1 MYLYVMNDL
10 VSEVLIMSS
19 VVRRVTK
26 QGLFKPEYPFVQETV
41 YEVIMGSMAYGVND
55 NNSDL
60 DIYAVSVPSESMVF
74 PHLSGHIHGFG
85 DKPVKWE
92 NQQKHH
98 MMMDGK
104 EYDVNIY
111 SLINYF
117 QLCYENNPNMLD
129 SLFVPDRCVLVAN
142 DVGAHMRTH
151 RRMFLSKRIADK
163 MRGYAFSEFKKLQK
177 GYNPETNAKRFN
189 SVEKYGYDVKS
200 AYHVVRLMLEA
211 QMALEEGDLDLEY
224 HREHLKFI
232 RRGEYT
238 LDELKSWFH
247 AKDIEL
253 NDVKA
258 KSSLPVKAD
267 VERLRLLLLECLE
280 LHFGEDFGKFKG
292 TDGSAVDTL
301 EQIKRLVS
309 K

>member
-1 MYLYVMNDL
+1 
-10 VSEVLIMSS
+10 MSS
-19 VVRRVTK
+19 IVKRVTK
-26 QGLFKPEYPFVQETV
+26 EGLFKPEYPFVEETI
-41 YEVIMGSMAYGVND
+41 YEVIMGSMAYGVSDND
-55 NNSDL
+55 SDL
-60 DIYAVSVPSESMVF
+60 DIYAVSVPSETMIF

-85 DKPVKWE
+85 NSPVKWE

-129 SLFVPDRCVLVAN
+129 SLFVPDRCVLLAN
-142 DVGAHMRTH
+142 DVGQHMRTH
-151 RRMFLSKRIADK
+151 RHMFLSKRIADK
-163 MRGYAFSEFKKLQK
+163 MRGYAYSELKKLQK
-177 GYNPETNAKRFN
+177 GYNPVTNGKRYA
-189 SVEKYGYDVKS
+189 SQQKYGFDVKS

-211 QMALEEGDLDLEY
+211 QMALETGDLDLEY
-224 HREHLKFI
+224 NREHLKLV

-238 LDELKSWFH
+238 LAELKAWFH

-253 NDVKA
+253 NEIKS
-258 KSSLPVKAD
+258 KSSLPLRAD
-267 VERLRLLLLECLE
+267 PERLRLLLLECLE
-280 LHFGEDFGKFKG
+280 LHFGKSFGEFKG
-292 TDGSAVDTL
+292 GDGVAVETL
-301 EQIKRLVS
+301 EMIRRLVN